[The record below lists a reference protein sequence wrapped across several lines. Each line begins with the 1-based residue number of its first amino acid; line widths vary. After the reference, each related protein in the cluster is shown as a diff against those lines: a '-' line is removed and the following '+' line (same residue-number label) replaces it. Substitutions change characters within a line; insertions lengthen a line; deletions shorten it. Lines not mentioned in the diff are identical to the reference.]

1 MIDPQD
7 PLPEGDWKF
16 RRMFVYGLVLLLVVA
31 LFMTIALSPK
41 PDLQRIA
48 GWLILLIGFVT
59 VLYLVAPSAVEVI
72 RMLTALRPK
81 WLGGQGRPA

>member
-1 MIDPQD
+1 MTDLQD

-16 RRMFVYGLVLLLVVA
+16 RRVFVYGLVLALVGA
-31 LFMTIALSPK
+31 LFLTILLAPTA
-41 PDLQRIA
+41 DLQRIA

-72 RMLTALRPK
+72 RMLSALRPK
-81 WLGGQGRPA
+81 WLGGPGASA